1 MIRAG
6 KPYRL
11 FGQLLREAVGEANTV
26 LDIGTSQRFAK
37 ELAPYRRLLVEHNY
51 RAAGYHPADFGTDTC
66 DLDLDIQ
73 AIDLPDDSQDCVIC
87 LEVLEHVRDPFRA
100 AHELVRIIRPG
111 GRLLLTVPFM
121 TGYHGK
127 GDTPDHSGYPDFW
140 RFTHQGLETLFGD
153 LDELTVR
160 PVAGPM
166 ETRLRF
172 LRLDGVVDA
181 APLRSILD
189 WYDRPRL
196 GRLTNRHI
204 VTGRKPQRRDRG
216 TAP

>member
-1 MIRAG
+1 M
-6 KPYRL
+6 
-11 FGQLLREAVGEANTV
+11 
-26 LDIGTSQRFAK
+26 
-37 ELAPYRRLLVEHNY
+37 
-51 RAAGYHPADFGTDTC
+51 
-66 DLDLDIQ
+66 
-73 AIDLPDDSQDCVIC
+73 IC

-100 AHELVRIIRPG
+100 ARELVRVLAPG

-127 GDTPDHSGYPDFW
+127 GDTADHSGYPDFW
-140 RFTHQGLETLFGD
+140 RFTHQGLAVLFGD
-153 LDELTVR
+153 LDELTIR

-172 LRLDGVVDA
+172 LRLDRVVDA
-181 APLRSILD
+181 VPLRAILD
-189 WYDRPRL
+189 RFDRPRL

-204 VTGRKPQRRDRG
+204 VTGRKPQHSDSG